1 MHPRSII
8 REALR
13 QEAAIEKK
21 DVQRKKTKDKATQTN
36 GEDLDKYYREV
47 ESFIRV
53 CKIVSTMKTPRE
65 LYQIGL
71 EEYPDLD
78 VRTIKSV
85 VDAHFPSCQ
94 NPKEKKRPA
103 STQGIPT
110 RQEAVKSRGDSQW
123 SALRMI
129 TNYESTSE
137 SETEE
142 PSKKSVSL
150 QEDLRLS
157 ESRDSSFM
165 ITLSSEEEGG

>member
-13 QEAAIEKK
+13 QKAAIEKK
-21 DVQRKKTKDKATQTN
+21 DVQRKKTKDKATQMN

-53 CKIVSTMKTPRE
+53 CKIMSTMKTPRE
-65 LYQIGL
+65 LPVYQIGL
-71 EEYPDLD
+71 EEYPDSDLD

-110 RQEAVKSRGDSQW
+110 RQEAVNSRGDSQW

-142 PSKKSVSL
+142 P
-150 QEDLRLS
+150 
-157 ESRDSSFM
+157 
-165 ITLSSEEEGG
+165 